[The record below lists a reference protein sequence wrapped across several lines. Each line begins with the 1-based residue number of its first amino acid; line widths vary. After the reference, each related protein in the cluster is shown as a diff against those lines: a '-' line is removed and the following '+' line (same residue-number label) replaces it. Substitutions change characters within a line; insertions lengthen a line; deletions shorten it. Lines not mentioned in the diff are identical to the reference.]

1 MGVAVCPWGYKLHD
15 VRLHIPKL
23 MMKPAKSSCPA
34 RNRGGSEVLKT
45 KVFVRW
51 GVFRMLSVNG
61 VRKTLQET
69 ATEATEWA
77 NGSPSIVVRHVTHSQ
92 SGKMTTVVV
101 WYEEHAA

>member
-1 MGVAVCPWGYKLHD
+1 M
-15 VRLHIPKL
+15 
-23 MMKPAKSSCPA
+23 
-34 RNRGGSEVLKT
+34 LKT

-51 GVFRMLSVNG
+51 GVFRMLSLNG

-77 NGSPSIVVRHVTHSQ
+77 NGSPSIVVKHVTHSQ

>member
-1 MGVAVCPWGYKLHD
+1 M
-15 VRLHIPKL
+15 
-23 MMKPAKSSCPA
+23 
-34 RNRGGSEVLKT
+34 LKT

-77 NGSPSIVVRHVTHSQ
+77 NGSPSIVVKHVTHSQ

>member
-1 MGVAVCPWGYKLHD
+1 
-15 VRLHIPKL
+15 
-23 MMKPAKSSCPA
+23 
-34 RNRGGSEVLKT
+34 
-45 KVFVRW
+45 
-51 GVFRMLSVNG
+51 MLSVNG

>member
-1 MGVAVCPWGYKLHD
+1 M
-15 VRLHIPKL
+15 
-23 MMKPAKSSCPA
+23 
-34 RNRGGSEVLKT
+34 LKT

-69 ATEATEWA
+69 ATEAAEWA
-77 NGSPSIVVRHVTHSQ
+77 NGSPSIVVKHVTHSQ